1 MKLILIFFIFSIFQ
15 TVPSSAVPDVEMRI
29 TTIEKQMSKRI
40 LDLERELIFLKE
52 KDNRA
57 IERLNE
63 LDNTVRRQHDEIT
76 TLQEHC
82 QKLQRTEE
90 SIYSYE
96 VSDSQHVSTIRD
108 DRNGT
113 SEQVVDTDSDK
124 STTRRKCRYGVIMND
139 LSLTVYYFYFCK
151 LIHAQYIERYC
162 YNLQPMPKCSIDLG
176 KTVNYNRSINLRFLK
191 RDRDVYFDI
200 GKHT

>member
-29 TTIEKQMSKRI
+29 KAIEKQMSKRI

-52 KDNRA
+52 NDSRA

-63 LDNTVRRQHDEIT
+63 LDNTVRRQHYEIT
-76 TLQEHC
+76 TLQECC

-96 VSDSQHVSTIRD
+96 VSDWQHVGTIRD

-124 STTRRKCRYGVIMND
+124 STMRGKCRYGVIIYY
-139 LSLTVYYFYFCK
+139 LLLTVYNFYFWM
-151 LIHAQYIERYC
+151 LIHVQYIEKY
-162 YNLQPMPKCSIDLG
+162 Y
-176 KTVNYNRSINLRFLK
+176 
-191 RDRDVYFDI
+191 
-200 GKHT
+200 

>member
-29 TTIEKQMSKRI
+29 KTLEKQMSKRM
-40 LDLERELIFLKE
+40 LDLERELIFLKA
-52 KDNRA
+52 KDSRA

-63 LDNTVRRQHDEIT
+63 LDSTVRRQHDEIT
-76 TLQEHC
+76 TLQERC

-96 VSDSQHVSTIRD
+96 VPDSQHVGTIRD

-113 SEQVVDTDSDK
+113 SEKVVDTDSDK
-124 STTRRKCRYGVIMND
+124 STMRRKCRYGVIIYD
-139 LSLTVYYFYFCK
+139 LLLTVCYFYFCK
-151 LIHAQYIERYC
+151 LIHAQYIEKYC
-162 YNLQPMPKCSIDLG
+162 YHLLLMPKCSIDLG
-176 KTVNYNRSINLRFLK
+176 KTVDYNRSKTLDF
-191 RDRDVYFDI
+191 
-200 GKHT
+200 